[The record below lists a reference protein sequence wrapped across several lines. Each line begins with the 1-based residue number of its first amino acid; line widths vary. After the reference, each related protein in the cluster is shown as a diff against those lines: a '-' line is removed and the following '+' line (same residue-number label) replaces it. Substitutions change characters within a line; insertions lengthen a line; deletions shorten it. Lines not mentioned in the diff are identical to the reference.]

1 LQEVWFLKIFKLLNQ
16 GGNVM
21 SYQRRK
27 SPVISG
33 ILSFFFPGAGQL
45 YNEDFLKGIILI
57 AATIAAIVSIVF
69 TGISMGSRMYNGS
82 DIFPQATQI
91 VTIVTAALILFGI
104 WLYGMIDAVIF
115 AQKTNV
121 YVAANA
127 SAANSDTAPRSKEGM
142 IGLGIV
148 LLVIGLAG
156 IMLQLGLRFDLLI
169 RYGGPTAI
177 ILVGVYLVLRTSG
190 LLKGGK

>member
-1 LQEVWFLKIFKLLNQ
+1 
-16 GGNVM
+16 
-21 SYQRRK
+21 
-27 SPVISG
+27 
-33 ILSFFFPGAGQL
+33 
-45 YNEDFLKGIILI
+45 
-57 AATIAAIVSIVF
+57 TIAAIVSIVF
-69 TGISMGSRMYNGS
+69 TGISMGARMYTGN

-121 YVAANA
+121 YAAANA
-127 SAANSDTAPRSKEGM
+127 GAPSVGAANVDAAPRSKEGM
-142 IGLGIV
+142 IGLGII

-156 IMLQLGLRFDLLI
+156 ILLQLGLRFDLLI

-177 ILVGVYLVLRTSG
+177 ILIGVYLVLRTTG
-190 LLKGGK
+190 ILKGGK